1 MLILLTGE
9 DGFLGKEIKKQL
21 KINTLFKKKKNE
33 KYIINLK
40 NLKNIETYLKKI
52 NLI

>member
-1 MLILLTGE
+1 MRILLTGE
-9 DGFLGKEIKKQL
+9 DGFLGKEIKKQD
-21 KINTLFKKKKNE
+21 KYSFFKKKNE

-40 NLKNIETYLKKI
+40 NLKKIETYLKKI